1 MFGSYLQVRGQV
13 RSVEE
18 GGSDVEIDGAPA
30 GHGRKIVMGVLALGA
45 VVALGA
51 TAGSS
56 TTTATQ
62 IEADVDASA
71 DDARFL
77 QSDDLL
83 QTIATHAVR
92 FQQEMGGE
100 VAEGDHDELKAH
112 ARRSIAEMAQKVS
125 TEDVDAGRL
134 LKDIQLND
142 EQWYQSKQIL
152 EALHD
157 KKVQDI
163 GNFVQNSV
171 RNSGSVAEAA
181 EKVSER
187 EGEFRELRDHFV
199 PSTLHN
205 VAESP
210 AGENHWSMAMKH
222 GELDVSGSALGWSGS
237 LSFGGEETA
246 RRLAENVTD
255 DRRLMTKQQMIYL
268 IVTAVVVSVLGIVLT
283 ILTAA
288 LGAQAATLLFI
299 IGAGIDGLL
308 CTGSV
313 GLTFLPGFKNF
324 NTWIPCVILSSFTGL
339 EAIWTFR
346 KPRCSHTCPNGGKI
360 INNRCYF
367 MVAGSMD
374 FTTAQ
379 TTCSS
384 RSAQLAS
391 LRDAK
396 DWTKVQLVLASNSAW
411 IGATRTCPAI
421 KTKYAASPPTPQN
434 PASCTT
440 PWSWTDGTTWY
451 TPSALTQPNTFTTAV
466 QGTANG
472 NVGKPSGYQNLYV
485 KTGTTIE
492 GAFTTAT
499 NNALCELWMC
509 R

>member
-1 MFGSYLQVRGQV
+1 
-13 RSVEE
+13 
-18 GGSDVEIDGAPA
+18 
-30 GHGRKIVMGVLALGA
+30 
-45 VVALGA
+45 
-51 TAGSS
+51 
-56 TTTATQ
+56 
-62 IEADVDASA
+62 
-71 DDARFL
+71 
-77 QSDDLL
+77 
-83 QTIATHAVR
+83 
-92 FQQEMGGE
+92 
-100 VAEGDHDELKAH
+100 
-112 ARRSIAEMAQKVS
+112 
-125 TEDVDAGRL
+125 
-134 LKDIQLND
+134 
-142 EQWYQSKQIL
+142 
-152 EALHD
+152 
-157 KKVQDI
+157 
-163 GNFVQNSV
+163 
-171 RNSGSVAEAA
+171 
-181 EKVSER
+181 
-187 EGEFRELRDHFV
+187 
-199 PSTLHN
+199 
-205 VAESP
+205 
-210 AGENHWSMAMKH
+210 
-222 GELDVSGSALGWSGS
+222 
-237 LSFGGEETA
+237 
-246 RRLAENVTD
+246 
-255 DRRLMTKQQMIYL
+255 MTKQQMIYL